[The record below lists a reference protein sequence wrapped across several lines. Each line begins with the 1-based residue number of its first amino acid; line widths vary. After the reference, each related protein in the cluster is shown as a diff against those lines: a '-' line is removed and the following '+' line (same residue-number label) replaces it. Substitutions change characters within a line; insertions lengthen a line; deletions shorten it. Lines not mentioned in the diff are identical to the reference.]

1 MASSAGWPF
10 TSLGLVVFTVF
21 APIAIGGIPG
31 VWRTPHAQMKDN
43 RVVKDRLHSHNNRN
57 HEDYAF
63 LNAVGAVW
71 SADIKMSAVGYSAST
86 GFLIDRCH
94 VLTNMHVI
102 YTDDIVIHPSAGKSV
117 EFAVGQTEGEGN
129 RGALQGL
136 KFLLSGMVVAHGD
149 SIMVNHLVH
158 NPENDW
164 ALIRLAANV
173 DDTIRPLAIGTV
185 DGAQLP
191 KNLRLSI
198 AGFPA
203 DLRERRGDWFDL
215 KDLWESDGQIVGVL
229 WTSTASAVIE
239 STIQATQ
246 GNSGSPLYGDF
257 NGQKHI
263 VIGME
268 QSIRGNGIDV
278 SENSPNIQ
286 VLFTP
291 DTLARIGAARAA
303 TPCQ

>member
-1 MASSAGWPF
+1 
-10 TSLGLVVFTVF
+10 
-21 APIAIGGIPG
+21 
-31 VWRTPHAQMKDN
+31 MKDN
-43 RVVKDRLHSHNNRN
+43 RVVKDRLHSRNNRN

-71 SADIKMSAVGYSAST
+71 SAETKMSAVGYSAST

-94 VLTNMHVI
+94 VLTSMHVV
-102 YTDDIVIHPSAGKSV
+102 YTDDIVIHPSVGKPV
-117 EFAVGQTEGEGN
+117 HFAVGQTEGEGN
-129 RGALQGL
+129 IGALQGL
-136 KFLLSGMVVAHGD
+136 RFLRGGMVVAHGD

-158 NPENDW
+158 NPEHDW
-164 ALIRLAANV
+164 ALIRLVANV
-173 DDTIRPLAIGTV
+173 DDIIQPLTIGAV
-185 DGAQLP
+185 DSAHLP
-191 KNLRLSI
+191 KNRRLSI

-203 DLRERRGDWFDL
+203 DLRQRRGDRLDL
-215 KDLWESDGQIVGVL
+215 KDLWESDGQVVEVV

-263 VIGME
+263 VIGMA

-278 SENSPNIQ
+278 SENSPNTE

-291 DTLARIGAARAA
+291 DTLARIGAAQAD